1 MKGVLQTTSFHVE
14 HYMNKITTRVNLSW
28 WPGWRKKRL
37 LDNFVVS
44 FAIIFSVAMLMSSCT
59 TSGYWIPPNQASAG
73 AGEIDILFN
82 TPLPTRLAE
91 EDTSAQL
98 ENTNVAGETS
108 GSGSS
113 RAPEGSATP
122 TGTTIY
128 RVPDTATPAPV
139 NTAPILYYSQAAD
152 TLPVVAVRFGVA
164 PEEITSP
171 EPLPENDLL
180 PPNQLLIIPR
190 SLANTT
196 SSQRI
201 LPDSELVYSPSATDF
216 DTETYVTNAGGY
228 LSRHKEWFQ
237 STGTLTGAQIIE
249 RVAIENSIN
258 PRLLLALLEFQ
269 SGLVYGEPGSLA
281 DSEYPLG
288 HVNQNEKGLFRQLIW
303 AVNHLSV
310 GYYSWREGRLI
321 DLDFSDG
328 VSARLAPDL
337 NAGSIALQYYFAQ
350 IYDSEQWVQALDLEN
365 GFPALYEEMFGTPW
379 GRAQSVEPLYPPGLK
394 QPQLILPFDM
404 ERLWSYTGGP
414 HGAWEHD
421 GSYAAVDFAPASSEP
436 GCQDS
441 NAWVVASASGL
452 VVRSG
457 KGVVVLDLDGDG
469 LEQTGWV
476 VLHLHVSN
484 DSSVPVGTWVNI
496 GDHLGHPSCEGGMA
510 TGTHVHI
517 ARKYNGE
524 WIAADGPMPFVLSGW
539 RVHAGEEA
547 YLGTLTRGDEIIPA
561 CTCGSYE
568 TRIMRMPDDPY

>member
-1 MKGVLQTTSFHVE
+1 MNVITVL
-14 HYMNKITTRVNLSW
+14 VNLVW
-28 WPGWRKKRL
+28 RPGSLQKRL
-37 LDNFVVS
+37 KDNFAVS
-44 FAIIFSVAMLMSSCT
+44 IASFFLLAILMSSCT
-59 TSGYWIPPNQASAG
+59 TSGYWIPPNQTSAS
-73 AGEIDILFN
+73 AGEIDYLFSS
-82 TPLPTRLAE
+82 PEPTQLAE
-91 EDTSAQL
+91 LDSSPQT
-98 ENTNVAGETS
+98 ENTALASETS
-108 GSGSS
+108 GSGTTFTL
-113 RAPEGSATP
+113 EGQATP
-122 TGTTIY
+122 TAPTS
-128 RVPDTATPAPV
+128 PQAHDTATPAPV
-139 NTAPILYYSQAAD
+139 NSAPILYYSQAAD

-171 EPLPENDLL
+171 EPLPEHELL

-190 SLANTT
+190 NLANTT

-216 DTETYVTNAGGY
+216 DIDSYVANAGGY

-237 STGTLTGAQIIE
+237 STGTLTGAQIIK

-269 SGLVYGEPGSLA
+269 SGWVFGEPTTLA

-288 HVNQNEKGLFRQLIW
+288 HINLVEKGLFRQLVW

-321 DLDFSDG
+321 DLNFSDG
-328 VSARLAPDL
+328 ISARLAPDL
-337 NAGSIALQYYFAQ
+337 NAGSVALHYYFAQ
-350 IYDSEQWVQALDLEN
+350 IYDGEHWVYALDLEN

-414 HGAWEHD
+414 HGAWERD
-421 GSYAAVDFAPASSEP
+421 GSYAAVDFAPASSES

-441 NAWVVASASGL
+441 NAWVTASASGL

-476 VLHLHVSN
+476 ILYLHVSK
-484 DSSVPVGTWVNI
+484 DSSVPVGTWVNV

-539 RVHAGEEA
+539 QVHAGEKA
-547 YLGTLTRGDEIIPA
+547 YLGTLTRGSETIPA